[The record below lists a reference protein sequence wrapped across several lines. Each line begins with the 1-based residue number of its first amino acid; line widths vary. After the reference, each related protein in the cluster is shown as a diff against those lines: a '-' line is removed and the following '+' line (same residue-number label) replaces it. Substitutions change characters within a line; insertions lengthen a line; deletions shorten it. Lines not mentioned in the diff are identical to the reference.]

1 MKTYMKIL
9 SLFVALLLC
18 VNLVSALTVRSTS
31 DNTFKPAQEGQIN
44 VDVENS
50 FTDDV
55 KNVVISLNFKDIP
68 LIPTRSS
75 EKSIDKIDN
84 DDSEPFSFLI
94 KVSQDAKPGDYEI
107 PYTLKYNFN
116 NSDKTSSGTIGVR
129 IFSQPDLTFS
139 ITTETPVIGSKGK
152 IDLKIVNKGFSD
164 ARFLSVNLI
173 SNGFTLLSE
182 SNSYIGTVSSDDFE
196 TASFDV
202 IFSKQF
208 PNFDALVEYTDF
220 NNQKVS
226 KSLSLP
232 IEVYSVEKAQEL
244 GIIKKNNLPSYIGIL
259 ILIVVIWLVIR
270 AIRKR
275 LRIRKNMQKMQEMK

>member
-1 MKTYMKIL
+1 MKTYTKIL
-9 SLFVALLLC
+9 TLLIAFMLC
-18 VNLVSALTVRSTS
+18 LNLASALTVRSTS
-31 DNTFKPAQEGQIN
+31 DNTFKPGQESQIN
-44 VDVENS
+44 VEVENN
-50 FTDDV
+50 FADDV
-55 KNVVISLNFKDIP
+55 KNVVISLNFKELP

-75 EKSIDKIDN
+75 EKSIDQIDN

-139 ITTETPVIGSKGK
+139 LSTETPVIGSKGK
-152 IDLKIVNKGFSD
+152 IELKIVNKGFSD
-164 ARFLSVNLI
+164 ARFLSVNAI

-196 TASFDV
+196 TVSFDV
-202 IFSKQF
+202 IFNNQF
-208 PNFDALVEYTDF
+208 PTFDAIVEYTDF

-226 KSLSLP
+226 KSLSIP
-232 IEVYSVEKAQEL
+232 IEVYSVEKAQQL
-244 GIIKKNNLPSYIGIL
+244 GIIQKSNVPFYVGIVVL
-259 ILIVVIWLVIR
+259 LIVIWIVWK
-270 AIRKR
+270 AIAKRMR
-275 LRIRKNMQKMQEMK
+275 LRKSMQKMQEMK

>member
-1 MKTYMKIL
+1 MKIYMKIL
-9 SLFVALLLC
+9 SLFIALLLC
-18 VNLVSALTVRSTS
+18 VNLASALTVRSTS
-31 DNTFKPAQEGQIN
+31 DNTFKPGQESQIN
-44 VDVENS
+44 LEVENS
-50 FTDDV
+50 FTNDV
-55 KNVVISLNFKDIP
+55 KNVVISLNFKDVP

-75 EKSIDKIDN
+75 EKSIDQIDN
-84 DDSEPFSFLI
+84 DDSEPFSFLV

-139 ITTETPVIGSKGK
+139 ISTETPVIGSKGK
-152 IDLKIVNKGFSD
+152 LELKIVNKGFSD

-173 SNGFTLLSE
+173 PNGFTLLSE

-196 TASFDV
+196 TASFNV
-202 IFSKQF
+202 IFNSQF

-226 KSLSLP
+226 KSLSIP

-244 GIIKKNNLPSYIGIL
+244 GIIQKSNIPLYIGIIVLL
-259 ILIVVIWLVIR
+259 IVIWLVTR

-275 LRIRKNMQKMQEMK
+275 LRMKKSMQKMQEMK